1 MTPYCIRLADP
12 AYSWIERRLP
22 ERWLAAIDRYSQSR
36 TEIKPHKAVW
46 KEAIAQY
53 LWRVLLYSSLIVAII
68 MVSKMWF
75 IPLMVEILPEWGR
88 MIAAIVTLVVMSPFL
103 WALMVKEVSMS
114 LIRKLGEGSVNR
126 VPLTLM
132 IVFRILLA
140 LFFVIYYLS
149 IVHSQRTG
157 VLLGLGIFI
166 VVLIYCLSA
175 YRSSSC
181 VSKIYLWIT

>member
-1 MTPYCIRLADP
+1 MCSSDLLKISIQSGFSLSQIGEFAFIIASLGMSLNVIDKFLYPIVVAVSVITTFLTPYCIRLADP

-103 WALMVKEVSMS
+103 WALMVKEVD
-114 LIRKLGEGSVNR
+114 RKSV
-126 VPLTLM
+126 V
-132 IVFRILLA
+132 
-140 LFFVIYYLS
+140 
-149 IVHSQRTG
+149 
-157 VLLGLGIFI
+157 
-166 VVLIYCLSA
+166 
-175 YRSSSC
+175 
-181 VSKIYLWIT
+181 

>member
-22 ERWLAAIDRYSQSR
+22 ERWLAVIDRYSQSR

-46 KEAIAQY
+46 KEAIVQY

-114 LIRKLGEGSVNR
+114 LIRKLGEGV
-126 VPLTLM
+126 
-132 IVFRILLA
+132 
-140 LFFVIYYLS
+140 
-149 IVHSQRTG
+149 
-157 VLLGLGIFI
+157 
-166 VVLIYCLSA
+166 
-175 YRSSSC
+175 
-181 VSKIYLWIT
+181 